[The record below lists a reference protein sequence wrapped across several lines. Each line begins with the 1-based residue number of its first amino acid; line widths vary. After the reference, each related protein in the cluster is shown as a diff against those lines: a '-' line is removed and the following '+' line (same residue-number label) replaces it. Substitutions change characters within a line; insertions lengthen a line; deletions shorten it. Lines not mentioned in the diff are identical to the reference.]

1 MQKKGV
7 NDLEMKSWLVRDN
20 RIMRN
25 KRAMPGDG
33 KRWRRMKCFAIRL
46 GIWVLLE
53 IEAVPPL

>member
-25 KRAMPGDG
+25 KCAVPGYG
-33 KRWRRMKCFAIRL
+33 KRWHRTKCFAIRL

-53 IEAVPPL
+53 IEAVPPE